1 MRFERYQNDRHFIW
15 YFYIKNEEK
24 TPYDL
29 EGKDLSLEVRVGLS
43 AFQVEEFTVSGNSID
58 FYFRGRTQN
67 RPGLINLILYINKGK
82 DGQQAFDA
90 IAGGLVPHSD
100 MSGCVGPSG
109 CHVNG
114 SEVTSFV
121 GEWIDDR
128 LIPASIAR
136 MDAVNEG
143 LSAIRAELES
153 FKSSVNTML
162 DRLHEAAHWSD
173 AFVWKDTLIWRE

>member
-67 RPGLINLILYINKGK
+67 RPGLINLILYINKGTVSK
-82 DGQQAFDA
+82 PSMLLLAGSFPIVTCPGVLVRPDA
-90 IAGGLVPHSD
+90 
-100 MSGCVGPSG
+100 
-109 CHVNG
+109 
-114 SEVTSFV
+114 T
-121 GEWIDDR
+121 
-128 LIPASIAR
+128 
-136 MDAVNEG
+136 
-143 LSAIRAELES
+143 
-153 FKSSVNTML
+153 
-162 DRLHEAAHWSD
+162 
-173 AFVWKDTLIWRE
+173 